1 MPHDHVEP
9 GASCARRSQWVLPGR
24 LGRTMVLHARG
35 KNLGH
40 DSCRG
45 ADCFVGGI
53 QPRRFG
59 HRYVERTK
67 RVVSQALPAGRY
79 TLADLNLDW
88 VQQKFRVMVPRV
100 GTHDYHWCHDTTRV
114 TLGQLL
120 LILGRTYPAAQIYY
134 FYRTLRIVSAKCAK
148 TPPAHPATMLSQFK
162 ALTPLARV
170 LPASS
175 ASSLAS
181 RRSLS
186 KSRQRFAGWRCLT
199 TTGKTKFP
207 TQLFVSFTRTCSR
220 IFPLLGSNTTSSRL
234 CQGMVCCVDS

>member
-79 TLADLNLDW
+79 TLADLNLA
-88 VQQKFRVMVPRV
+88 
-100 GTHDYHWCHDTTRV
+100 RV